1 MDKMKPF
8 VSYEKRF
15 YRVDNTFQYLTRRQ
29 RQLINEPYLS
39 AVIMDLSDTNIELSE
54 HAQTLLLEA
63 VEGLSRLD
71 AYLKDKVISFPML
84 LLRTEALSSSQIE
97 HYSASNKNVALAQIE
112 RKHTTEAVIIKSNLE
127 SLIQGVSEK
136 NNLDIDK
143 IIHLNQMLIDNKGIT
158 LRNRIN
164 WIGTPN
170 SIPHEASY
178 VPPHPEYLN
187 LYMTQFIAFCQRN
200 DVHPLVQAAF
210 AHAYFEIIHPF
221 EDGNG
226 RVGRIIIQMI
236 LKEKLFLEHLYVP
249 LSVGLVKDQT
259 RYVEALNDFKLGQYE
274 SMVILVLEHALALL
288 PNIYGT
294 LEQLISLKQSW
305 QEKLNLRQDALAW
318 QLLDDIISQPVID
331 VKYIKDKYHA
341 NDQAVRN
348 NIDALISVDILSPI
362 GNHKRNVAYECK
374 EVLALLDQFLI

>member
-1 MDKMKPF
+1 MNPF
-8 VSYEKRF
+8 VSYENRF
-15 YRVDNTFQYLTRRQ
+15 YLVDDTFQYLTRRQ
-29 RQLINEPYLS
+29 RKLIAEPYKS
-39 AVIMDLSDTNIELSE
+39 TVINDLSDINIELSE
-54 HAQTLLLEA
+54 YTQTLLLDA

-71 AYLKDKVISFPML
+71 AHLKDKVISFPML
-84 LLRTEALSSSQIE
+84 LIRTEALSSSQIE

-112 RKHTTEAVIIKSNLE
+112 RKHTEETRIIKSNME
-127 SLIQGVSEK
+127 TLIQGVSGNSK
-136 NNLDIDK
+136 LDIDK
-143 IIHLNQMLIDNKGIT
+143 IIHLNQMLLDNKAIT
-158 LRNRIN
+158 LRSRVN

-187 LYMTQFIAFCQRN
+187 LYMNQFIDFCQRN
-200 DVHPLVQAAF
+200 DIHPLVQAAF

-236 LKEKLFLEHLYVP
+236 LKEKLFLEHLYLP
-249 LSVGLVKDQT
+249 ISVGLVKDQT
-259 RYVEALNDFKLGQYE
+259 RYIEALNDFKLGEYE
-274 SMVILVLEHALALL
+274 SIITLVLEHALALL
-288 PNIYGT
+288 PNIHKT
-294 LEQLISLKQSW
+294 LEQLIKLKQSW

-318 QLLDDIISQPVID
+318 KILDDIISQPVID
-331 VKYIKDKYHA
+331 VRYIKDKYQA

-348 NIDALISVDILSPI
+348 NIDALVSVDILSPI

-374 EVLALLDQFLI
+374 EVLVLLDQLSN